1 MAYLEELLPEFRNG
15 AKIRKKHWHE
25 KVYLYYKNGLIYDYH
40 NQVMYNFSAKSLS
53 SDNWEFYK
61 EPIDWNYI
69 IENNCLCWFWDDEN
83 DENFI
88 ATLEAFEIDTCVTS
102 FKSKNGAVWHNCR
115 PVQKDEVTFYDNK
128 KDE

>member
-15 AKIRKKHWHE
+15 AKIRQS
-25 KVYLYYKNGLIYDYH
+25 YRGKNYFIQLKDGQILDSYGSTHKFTAIDLLED
-40 NQVMYNFSAKSLS
+40 K
-53 SDNWEFYK
+53 WEFYQ

-69 IENNCLCWFWDDEN
+69 VENRCLCWFWDDEN

-88 ATLEAFEIDTCVTS
+88 TTLEAFEIDICVTS

-115 PVQKDEVTFYDNK
+115 PVRKDEVTFYEDK
-128 KDE
+128 KDVL